1 MYNLTDEQLRKI
13 AALCKQEQGSIEGA
27 KAEATLAS
35 NLLRTSKTY
44 SNEFGNDIYS
54 FMRNSGWFYQ
64 AAYYMNNG
72 SVNDEYIAAI
82 RDVLVNGNFVL
93 PLGVNEHDCKSDIKW
108 IKNDGISVN
117 KYDNSNYIPN
127 VTRIRNVMG
136 SEYTFYCFPAAGSD
150 PFGYTDANKKYMEDT
165 IMLTPLSV
173 LSVARSWIG
182 KNEKDGSHKDIINV
196 YNSHTPLARGYKV
209 QYTDK
214 WCATFVSA
222 VFIKLGIYTFLECGC
237 QEMIEKLK
245 SLGLWKSKKTP
256 ASGWIVFYDWD
267 GDGVADHVGIVE
279 TVSGKSMVVIE
290 GNYKD
295 AVGRRTI
302 DINSPYIIG
311 FARPNYSE
319 ESAAAKEPVST
330 KNGTVLSKYD
340 FHFEPVKLGDK
351 NGYVR
356 ILQIF
361 MTAFGYYAGPI
372 DNWFGDDTYK
382 AVVAYQK
389 RRIAEGYD
397 IGTEGKPDGVC
408 GGKMWNDMMGV

>member
-1 MYNLTDEQLRKI
+1 MYNLTEDQLKKI
-13 AALCKQEQGSIEGA
+13 TALCKQEQGSIEGA

-35 NLLRTSKTY
+35 NLLRTNNYYKTKY
-44 SNEFGNDIYS
+44 GTDIYS
-54 FMRNSGWFYQ
+54 FMRNSKWFYE
-64 AAYYMNNG
+64 AAYYMDNS
-72 SVNDEYIAAI
+72 SVSDEYIEAI
-82 RDVLVNGNFVL
+82 RDVLVNGNFTL

-108 IKNDGISVN
+108 IKNNGISVN
-117 KYDNSNYIPN
+117 KNLNSNYIPN

-136 SEYTFYCFPAAGSD
+136 SEYTFYCFPASGSD
-150 PFGYTDANKKYMEDT
+150 PFGYTDENKKYMEET

-182 KNEKDGSHKDIINV
+182 KNERDGSHKEIINI

-222 VFIKLGIYTFLECGC
+222 VFIKLGVYTFLECGC

-245 SLGLWKSKKTP
+245 ALGLWKGKKTP
-256 ASGWIVFYDWD
+256 ASGWIVFYDWN

-302 DINSPYIIG
+302 NIDSPYIIG

-319 ESAAAKEPVST
+319 ESASTVS
-330 KNGTVLSKYD
+330 SKHD
-340 FHFEPVKLGDK
+340 FHFETVKLGDK

-361 MTAFGYYAGPI
+361 MSAFGYYDGPI
-372 DNWFGDDTYK
+372 DGKFGDNTYK
-382 AVVAYQK
+382 AVIAYQK
-389 RRIAEGYD
+389 RRISEGCD
-397 IGTEGKPDGVC
+397 IGTNGEPDGVC
-408 GGKMWNDMMGV
+408 GGKMWNDLMGV

>member
-1 MYNLTDEQLRKI
+1 MYNLSADKVRKI

-44 SNEFGNDIYS
+44 SNKFGNDIYS
-54 FMRNSGWFYQ
+54 FMRNSGWFYR
-64 AAYYMNNG
+64 AAYYMDNG
-72 SVNDEYIAAI
+72 SVDDDYIKAV
-82 RDVLVNGNFVL
+82 RSVLVDGKFVF
-93 PLGVNEHDCKSDIKW
+93 PLGVNEHDCKRDIKW
-108 IKNDGISVN
+108 VKNYGEVVD

-136 SEYTFYCFPAAGSD
+136 SEYTFYCFPAVGSD
-150 PFGYTDANKKYMEDT
+150 PFGYTDSNKKYMEVT
-165 IMLTPLSV
+165 SMITPLSV
-173 LSVARSWIG
+173 LSLARSWIG
-182 KNEKDGSHKDIINV
+182 KNEGDGSHKEIINV
-196 YNSHTPLARGYKV
+196 YNSHTPLARGYRVK
-209 QYTDK
+209 YNDK

-222 VFIKLGIYTFLECGC
+222 VFIKLGVYTFLECGC

-245 SLGLWKSKKTP
+245 SLGLWKGKGTTP
-256 ASGWIVFYDWD
+256 APAWIVFYDWD

-279 TVSGKSMVVIE
+279 TISGRSMVVIE

-302 DINSPYIIG
+302 DIDSPYIVG
-311 FARPNYSE
+311 FARPNYAE
-319 ESAAAKEPVST
+319 EVTPPVP
-330 KNGTVLSKYD
+330 SKYD
-340 FHFEPVKLGDK
+340 FHFEAVKLGDK

-361 MTAFGYYAGPI
+361 MTAFGYYTGKI
-372 DNWFGDDTYK
+372 DGEFFDKTYA

-389 RRIAEGYD
+389 RRISEGVD
-397 IGTEGKPDGVC
+397 IGTDGAPDGVC
-408 GGKMWNDMMGV
+408 GGKMWCDLMGV